1 MSSLLRAEFYKLGK
15 LKSFWGLIV
24 SSWLLN
30 SILMLDDGLPAN
42 VSSFFD
48 HSLHT
53 TPLLYVLIMIFGAL
67 FIGADFDHRTIQ
79 NYIAAG
85 HKRNF
90 IMFSKIIVHL
100 IGCISIL
107 FVPLLVSIV
116 TGCILFGIPDS
127 GFAPLLLKS
136 LQTIWIICA
145 MGMLPC
151 LSAFLFKDTGRT
163 LTIPLILYFIMLFLL
178 NGEHYDLMAVLLPM
192 GQLRLL
198 SSNQFSGHSILAVLI
213 DCVWIIGCFLWIY
226 RNFSRTDLK

>member
-1 MSSLLRAEFYKLGK
+1 MSSLLSAEFYKLGK

-42 VSSFFD
+42 AASFFD
-48 HSLHT
+48 HSLYT
-53 TPLLYVLIMIFGAL
+53 TPLLYVLIMVFGAL
-67 FIGADFDHRTIQ
+67 FIGADFDNRTIQ

-90 IMFSKIIVHL
+90 IMFSKLIVHL
-100 IGCISIL
+100 TGCISIL
-107 FVPLLVSIV
+107 FVPLLVNTAI
-116 TGCILFGIPDS
+116 GCFLFGIPDS
-127 GFAPLLLKS
+127 GFALFLIKS
-136 LQTIWIICA
+136 LLTIWIICA
-145 MGMLPC
+145 MGMLPY
-151 LSAFLFKDTGRT
+151 LSAFLFKDTGKA
-163 LTIPLILYFIMLFLL
+163 LTVPLILYFIMLFLL

-198 SSNQFSGHSILAVLI
+198 SCNQFSGHSILAVLI

-226 RNFSRTDLK
+226 WNFSRTDLK